1 MKLKVYILLF
11 LASAIFVS
19 CQKEITDGSV
29 NPSVP
34 PASSGDLL
42 VRAVQKEGSDSVV
55 VVFTY
60 DASKRL
66 INENITGISQGVD
79 VTNNTRLV
87 RNASG
92 IITQIVQKSP
102 AFQPFGIDSV
112 VTQVFYSNSRY
123 THSIQQFSLLGII
136 SKDSTVLQYDAAGKV
151 TRQDSYQ
158 QLVGITS
165 YELSLRVEF
174 TYDANGNVLQFKD
187 YSFNP
192 GSSTGVLAGIT
203 TYTYDNKVSPIRLST
218 PGEAFIIS
226 RSDMSAV
233 NNPITARI
241 EDATNQ
247 ANTVNFT
254 YAITYN
260 AKNKPATAIIT
271 QNPGNIVSNATFTYQ

>member
-1 MKLKVYILLF
+1 MKREIYFLF
-11 LASAIFVS
+11 FFASAIFVS
-19 CQKEITDGSV
+19 CQKEISDGSG
-29 NPSVP
+29 NPNVP
-34 PASSGDLL
+34 PTTSGDLL

-55 VVFTY
+55 VVFAY

-92 IITQIVQKSP
+92 IITQVVQKSP

-123 THSIQQFSLLGII
+123 THSILQFSFLGITT
-136 SKDSTVLQYDAAGKV
+136 KDSTVLQYDAAGKV
-151 TRQDSYQ
+151 TRQDTYQ
-158 QLVGITS
+158 QLAGITPMQ
-165 YELSLRVEF
+165 LLQRVEF
-174 TYDANGNVLQFKD
+174 TYDANGNVLQIKD
-187 YSFNP
+187 YSFDP
-192 GSSTGVLAGIT
+192 GSATGNLEGIT
-203 TYTYDNKVSPIRLST
+203 TYTYDNKVNPIRLST
-218 PGEAFIIS
+218 PGEAFIIN

-247 ANTVNFT
+247 VNTVNLT
-254 YAITYN
+254 YAFTYN
-260 AKNKPATAIIT
+260 AKNKPATAVIT
-271 QNPGNIVSNATFTYQ
+271 QNPGSIVSNATFTYQ